1 MEEEDDGLLMD
12 SDSWDI
18 SYLYRVLVFQK
29 IDGQP
34 INKVKREYKSKTA
47 WKLDAKHSHKTSDK
61 AFVNRIDD
69 NEAKQTI
76 TEPKETQNSTNV
88 DVTKPENGEKKLTAM
103 QKAKILL
110 AKKKLKAENK

>member
-34 INKVKREYKSKTA
+34 ISQVKRQYKSKTA

-61 AFVNRIDD
+61 AFVTRIDD
-69 NEAKQTI
+69 NEVKQTM
-76 TEPKETQNSTNV
+76 TEPKETQNSTNLEASL
-88 DVTKPENGEKKLTAM
+88 PQNGEKKLTAM
-103 QKAKILL
+103 EKAKILL